1 MSPVLPRAAMPL
13 RARQLLGRTRFSL
26 AAALRLT
33 GWLAVTGLA
42 AMGLLAFIFF
52 ALGNFSVPGTMLQLD
67 NLASRYVAADAAR
80 QAQFNG
86 LLATMFGALAAAT
99 AFFRRA
105 SFLRILNGR
114 ETTHG

>member
-1 MSPVLPRAAMPL
+1 MSRLAHLGAHPHL
-13 RARQLLGRTRFSL
+13 RTALHHSQFSA

-33 GWLAVTGLA
+33 GWVAVTLLV
-42 AMGLLAFIFF
+42 AMGLVAFAFF
-52 ALGNFSVPGTMLQLD
+52 ALGNFTLPGTMLQLD

-86 LLATMFGALAAAT
+86 LLLAAFAGFTAAT
-99 AFFRRA
+99 AFFRRF
-105 SFLRILNGR
+105 SLLRILKLT

>member
-1 MSPVLPRAAMPL
+1 MSPVRSREAIPR
-13 RARQLLGRTRFSL
+13 RARQLLGHTQFSL

-33 GWLAVTGLA
+33 GWLAVTVLA
-42 AMGLLAFIFF
+42 ALGILVFIVFAF
-52 ALGNFSVPGTMLQLD
+52 GNFTVLGTMYQLD

-86 LLATMFGALAAAT
+86 LLTATLGVITTAT

-105 SFLRILNGR
+105 SLLRILNGR

>member
-1 MSPVLPRAAMPL
+1 MSPVLSRAALPL
-13 RARQLLGRTRFSL
+13 RARQLLGRTQFSL

-33 GWLAVTGLA
+33 GWLAVTVLA
-42 AMGLLAFIFF
+42 ALGLLAFIFL
-52 ALGNFSVPGTMLQLD
+52 ALGNFSVPGTMHQLD

-86 LLATMFGALAAAT
+86 LLAAALGALAAAT

-105 SFLRILNGR
+105 SVLRILTGR